1 MIDWQSVVS
10 NAFWIFGLA
19 VILAGLSYYYWLS
32 EQLGRPL
39 GEVLSKPPF
48 LIVVMGGLLL
58 VGIGL
63 TLTADSLWQTIPAAA
78 LIVASLAGL
87 LALIRSR
94 RSV

>member
-10 NAFWIFGLA
+10 NAFWILGLA

-32 EQLGRPL
+32 EQLGQRL
-39 GEVLSKPPF
+39 GDVLSKAPF
-48 LIVVMGGLLL
+48 LIVMMSGLLL

-63 TLTADSLWQTIPAAA
+63 TLTADGLWQIIPAAA
-78 LIVASLAGL
+78 LILVSLAGL
-87 LALIRSR
+87 LALIRG